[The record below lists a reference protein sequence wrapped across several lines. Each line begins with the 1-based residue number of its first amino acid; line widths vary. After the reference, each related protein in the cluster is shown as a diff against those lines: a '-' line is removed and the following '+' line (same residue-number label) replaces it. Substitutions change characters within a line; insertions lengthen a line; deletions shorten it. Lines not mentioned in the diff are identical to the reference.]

1 MWQAYCR
8 TLGWIYFYPLHT
20 ILYYFAFFFSVSLQS
35 INYWNKYAINTCP
48 NHSMFISMIHSVH
61 LDLLGLPDGWLV
73 VEEPLGNDSGNPGIK
88 YRNYWTDD
96 VTRMKTPPTAPAPLS
111 CVYEHAKDTRKDAKK
126 RKSISM
132 HSVRQSEGSGD
143 SINIAQT
150 GVFST
155 QAAVSAHLVPK
166 TSGKRCANCSIC

>member
-1 MWQAYCR
+1 MF
-8 TLGWIYFYPLHT
+8 T
-20 ILYYFAFFFSVSLQS
+20 
-35 INYWNKYAINTCP
+35 
-48 NHSMFISMIHSVH
+48 SMTHSVH
-61 LDLLGLPDGWLV
+61 LDLIGLPDGWLV

-111 CVYEHAKDTRKDAKK
+111 CIYEHAKDTRKDAKK